1 MSDLRERVDA
11 LVKKLRG
18 TIQDADGWPKQSYLD
33 GVHDAADKFRALLA
47 QSEEAKPAPADCLCS
62 SWVGKANPAC
72 PVHGTPPASAGTEG
86 VGALDR
92 WAGAARKLFA
102 MMIRKP
108 YGTWNE
114 CRICGGTWWD
124 DERPRHRLDCAA
136 VAALAEGEKR

>member
-86 VGALDR
+86 VGGR
-92 WAGAARKLFA
+92 GAETVRH
-102 MMIRKP
+102 
-108 YGTWNE
+108 
-114 CRICGGTWWD
+114 D
-124 DERPRHRLDCAA
+124 DTQAVRDMERVPHLRRN
-136 VAALAEGEKR
+136 VVGR